1 MKRSR
6 RLQPKIHALVHRTGF
21 THHDKLPAI
30 ELILQR
36 AVEVIDSF
44 QKPQYPVFNRIG
56 RPNHEAYR
64 TILSAAIFRA
74 WRVGMGEK
82 AKINKRLPGAAPNPF
97 VVFATAV
104 YRLLHI
110 SNVIDNLD
118 HYRSL
123 GNTLERN
130 SWKSPPIIK

>member
-6 RLQPKIHALVHRTGF
+6 RLQPKIHALVLSAGF

-44 QKPQYPVFNRIG
+44 QKPQYPVFNRVG

-82 AKINKRLPGAAPNPF
+82 AKISKRLPGAAPNPF

-130 SWKSPPIIK
+130 S